1 MGDGMQNMFGGA
13 GGGGDPGG
21 GGGVPSDTVGGWNPI
36 DLPAQ
41 SGAPP
46 DAVTPTM
53 GGDPTALNIPD
64 AGGGGGG
71 MGNIANLLKLGG
83 AGMGVANMF
92 RTSPT
97 EAALEKGQKL
107 QMKNAGIASKSG
119 QSQLQQYTKGKLSSA
134 QQASVDQFRN
144 QNLAKWRQY
153 LASAG
158 ISESSAM
165 ADIEA
170 NVNMQTAAYAQ
181 SLLQT
186 NFENSMKSL
195 GLAGN
200 TLASAATSNLAQ
212 EKEIS
217 DAQAAAMKAIGE
229 IFGATG

>member
-1 MGDGMQNMFGGA
+1 MSDAMTTMFGGA
-13 GGGGDPGG
+13 GGGGDPGVPAGDATGTIVLPPG
-21 GGGVPSDTVGGWNPI
+21 GSVD
-36 DLPAQ
+36 
-41 SGAPP
+41 SGPGTGITDVVSGP
-46 DAVTPTM
+46 
-53 GGDPTALNIPD
+53 GDP
-64 AGGGGGG
+64 AGGGGGS
-71 MGNIANLLKLGG
+71 NPVANALKLGG
-83 AGMGVANMF
+83 AGMGLMNMF

-97 EAALEKGQKL
+97 EKALEKGQKL
-107 QMKNAGIASKSG
+107 QMQNAGIASKSG
-119 QSQLQQYTKGKLSSA
+119 QSQLQQYTKGKLSST
-134 QQASVDQFRN
+134 QQAAVDQFRN